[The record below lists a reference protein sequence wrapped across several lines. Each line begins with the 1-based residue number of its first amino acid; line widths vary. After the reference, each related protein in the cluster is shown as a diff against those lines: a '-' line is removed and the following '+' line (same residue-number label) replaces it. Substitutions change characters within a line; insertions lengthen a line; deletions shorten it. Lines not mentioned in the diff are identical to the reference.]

1 MLYYLFIIPTLGC
14 IKNFVKYKKI
24 SLFLYFRTPLIYF
37 NLYFIFKFLNYK
49 NRISLIIINER
60 IFMFLYKIFKAIF
73 TDNYLRKKIKYK
85 DKYNLNYNSNNKN
98 LNNYLDNYE
107 FLNISQ

>member
-37 NLYFIFKFLNYK
+37 NLY
-49 NRISLIIINER
+49 LI
-60 IFMFLYKIFKAIF
+60 
-73 TDNYLRKKIKYK
+73 
-85 DKYNLNYNSNNKN
+85 
-98 LNNYLDNYE
+98 
-107 FLNISQ
+107 

>member
-37 NLYFIFKFLNYK
+37 NLYLILKFLNYK
-49 NRISLIIINER
+49 NKISLIIINER
-60 IFMFLYKIFKAIF
+60 IFMFLYKILKAIM
-73 TDNYLRKKIKYK
+73 TNNYLRKKIKYIY
-85 DKYNLNYNSNNKN
+85 KYNLNYN
-98 LNNYLDNYE
+98 LDNYK
-107 FLNISQ
+107 FLNISLL